1 MPADIQ
7 AFYNIAQQKQF
18 SRDFFMRVKQI
29 TIAGLQLNGENELVF
44 AKTATLPGRAIQN
57 KTIAYS
63 GQTFN
68 ANGAA
73 TYTGSDAYSIEFYMD
88 QQLDLRTKLEKA
100 SRRLFNN
107 EDTTGQMCMPGND
120 SFMLVDVLGV
130 PCGTGNQ
137 GGQGFQVVKT
147 IKFIGVSIRDVG
159 PVSYSIASGTGE
171 ILSLTSTFSYHWY
184 EDFSK

>member
-7 AFYNIAQQKQF
+7 TFYNIAQQKQF

-44 AKTATLPGRAIQN
+44 AKTAALPGRAIQN
-57 KTIAYS
+57 KVVPYS

-68 ANGAA
+68 LNGAA
-73 TYTGSDAYSIEFYMD
+73 TYTGSEAYAIEFYMD
-88 QQLDLRTKLEKA
+88 QQLDLRTKLEHA

-107 EDTTGQMCMPGND
+107 EDTSGQMCMPGND
-120 SFMLVDVLGV
+120 SFMILDVLGI

-137 GGQGFQVVKT
+137 GGSGMKVIKT

-159 PVSYSIASGTGE
+159 AVSYAIAAGTGE
-171 ILSLTSTFSYHWY
+171 VLSLPTTFSYHWY

>member
-7 AFYNIAQQKQF
+7 TFYNIAQQKQF

-44 AKTATLPGRAIQN
+44 AKTATLPGRQIEDKPIN
-57 KTIAYS
+57 YS
-63 GQTFN
+63 GQIFH
-68 ANGAA
+68 ANGRAL
-73 TYTGSDAYSIEFYMD
+73 YTGSESYSIDFYMD

-120 SFMLVDVLGV
+120 SFMILDVLGV
-130 PCGTGNQ
+130 PCGLGNQ
-137 GGQGFQVVKT
+137 GGAGLQIVQT

-159 PVSYSIASGTGE
+159 AVSYSIADGTGE
-171 ILSLTSTFSYHWY
+171 ILTLPATFSYHWY
-184 EDFSK
+184 EDFSR